1 MNCSFNPGELRV
13 AQHNIVLIC
22 LLDTSVYCCPINFVW
37 NPHKLVKE
45 RMIKG
50 KCGKVFP
57 PSYQIT
63 WSKLNYTLLK
73 HCWPTH
79 LKDEMSGQKTHLNKI
94 KFSFYLTTWWLE
106 IQRESI
112 FLGLVVRFC
121 FLFLSLN
128 LIGQSILENT
138 VLLKFCLF
146 ISSQEFK
153 ILLTMI

>member
-1 MNCSFNPGELRV
+1 MNCSFNPGELRGV

-22 LLDTSVYCCPINFVW
+22 LLDTSVYCCSIKFVW

-57 PSYQIT
+57 PSFQIT

-73 HCWPTH
+73 LCWPTH

-94 KFSFYLTTWWLE
+94 KFSFYLTVWWFE

-112 FLGLVVRFC
+112 FLGFVVRFC

-128 LIGQSILENT
+128 LIGQSILENP
-138 VLLKFCLF
+138 VLLKFCF
-146 ISSQEFK
+146 VHFFPGV
-153 ILLTMI
+153 